1 MHRFQYYKVAS
12 CTPDVFI
19 GDPDANKKE
28 ILNIIHSLDSDTQ
41 LAVFPELCISGYTC
55 QDLFYEDI
63 LLKRDIDFLNKMI
76 MNKQYK
82 ERTKT
87 WKDYT
92 R

>member
-41 LAVFPELCISGYTC
+41 LAVFPELCISVVR
-55 QDLFYEDI
+55 QFKI
-63 LLKRDIDFLNKMI
+63 
-76 MNKQYK
+76 
-82 ERTKT
+82 
-87 WKDYT
+87 
-92 R
+92 

>member
-63 LLKRDIDFLNKMI
+63 LSVTPFVRRCLSQSHCPTLI
-76 MNKQYK
+76 
-82 ERTKT
+82 
-87 WKDYT
+87 WVSHP
-92 R
+92 